1 MAHLLSRRHV
11 CVLAG
16 GVLATSLAAPSAK
29 ALTIAAT
36 FDSSITTN
44 ANSASIISTINSA
57 ISDYQTKFADP
68 VTVYIKFQAD
78 SSSLG
83 SSSTHYLI
91 LPYQAFYNQLVADAT
106 TSTDATALAHLPNQS
121 ANPVNGSS
129 NIGIS
134 TALYKAVG
142 FGNYTTSDG
151 YDGTVGLD
159 VSLTNPPLTD
169 ASTSYS
175 LKAVVQHEIDEVLGF
190 ASGISKS
197 VGPTAQD
204 LFRYT
209 SAGARTFTTV
219 GDDAYFSIDGTTQLA
234 RFNQDGQGDYGD
246 FHDGGTPQVQDA
258 YGTVGSAPQLGV
270 ELIGLDAIGYD
281 LAAVPEPAT
290 ISILAVAAGGL
301 LLRRRK

>member
-57 ISDYQTKFADP
+57 ISDYQTKFTDP
-68 VTVYIKFQAD
+68 ITVNITFQGMT
-78 SSSLG
+78 SGLG
-83 SSSTHYLI
+83 ASSTSI
-91 LPYQAFYNQLVADAT
+91 VTIPYQTYLSGLTADAK
-106 TSTDATALAHLPNQS
+106 TSNDTTALAHLPIQTT
-121 ANPVNGSS
+121 NPANGSNYITLS
-129 NIGIS
+129 YAN
-134 TALYKAVG
+134 YKALG
-142 FGNYTTSDG
+142 LGNLGGS
-151 YDGTVGLD
+151 DGTVSLNFN
-159 VSLTNPPLTD
+159 LTNPPQTDTSLT
-169 ASTSYS
+169 YS
-175 LKAVVQHEIDEVLGF
+175 LKSVVQHEIDEVLGF
-190 ASGISKS
+190 FSTVGSGFD
-197 VGPTAQD
+197 PAPQD
-204 LFRYT
+204 LYRYT
-209 SAGARTFTTV
+209 AAGARTYTTV
-219 GDDAYFSIDGTTQLA
+219 GDDAYFSIDGTTDLA

-258 YGTVGSAPQLGV
+258 YGTQGSAPQLGV